1 MPTPCL
7 PVPTPIFVNFEEM
20 IEIRKKSKKKHDF
33 FKKITKNT
41 NFGTM
46 SPHKVQKTNID
57 GFFKIGEASEQARM
71 LVFGRGGPLAGKG
84 GLARLIF
91 RPGSD
96 GSFV

>member
-1 MPTPCL
+1 MK
-7 PVPTPIFVNFEEM
+7 FVKRVLFN
-20 IEIRKKSKKKHDF
+20 KKKNKHG
-33 FKKITKNT
+33 KMSKMTKTQKNT
-41 NFGTM
+41 NLRTM
-46 SPHKVQKTNID
+46 SPHKIQKMNID

>member
-1 MPTPCL
+1 MTK
-7 PVPTPIFVNFEEM
+7 TQ
-20 IEIRKKSKKKHDF
+20 
-33 FKKITKNT
+33 KNT
-41 NFGTM
+41 NLRTM
-46 SPHKVQKTNID
+46 SPHKVQKMNID